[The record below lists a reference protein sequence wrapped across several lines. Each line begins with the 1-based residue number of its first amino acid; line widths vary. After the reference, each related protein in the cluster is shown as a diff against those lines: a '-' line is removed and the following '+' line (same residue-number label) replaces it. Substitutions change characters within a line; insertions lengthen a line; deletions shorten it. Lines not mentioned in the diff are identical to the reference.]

1 MAQRAREDQMH
12 HPNNVSD
19 QSSHGWKLWILTTVP
34 FIMVLGNS
42 MLIPILPKMMKVMH
56 LSLFQAGL
64 IVTIFSVP
72 AGIIIPFA
80 GALSDR
86 IGRRVIMTPAL
97 LTYGLAGLGAG
108 IAAWSIPH
116 PYYWIMGFRLLQ
128 GIGAGGTYQ
137 LAMAVAGDMFQSQK
151 RAKALGILEAANGL
165 GKVISPISGSALAL
179 IIWFA
184 PFFVYGLLSFPVAL
198 AIWFFIKEPLPN
210 TQGGLNQYWRGLKTT
225 FADKS
230 GSILSTFLGGA
241 VVLFILFGVLSYLA
255 DVLEKNFGYG
265 EFIRGL
271 IIAIPVL
278 ASALTSYISGTVLQK
293 RLSQWS
299 RPIVVLGMLLITLAM
314 VIEPFFVTVSPLA
327 AISILILQGIGT
339 GSVLPSLNTLVTS
352 ATTSKER
359 GVVTSLYGSVRFFGV
374 AMGPPFFAVAMM
386 HRYVAFW
393 AVAALSG
400 VTAVVSWFFINE
412 RKMLPTTVRTGDT
425 DTEDQADFHNPDE
438 PAPVTRSQE
447 P

>member
-1 MAQRAREDQMH
+1 MD
-12 HPNNVSD
+12 
-19 QSSHGWKLWILTTVP
+19 
-34 FIMVLGNS
+34 
-42 MLIPILPKMMKVMH
+42 
-56 LSLFQAGL
+56 
-64 IVTIFSVP
+64 
-72 AGIIIPFA
+72 
-80 GALSDR
+80 
-86 IGRRVIMTPAL
+86 
-97 LTYGLAGLGAG
+97 
-108 IAAWSIPH
+108 
-116 PYYWIMGFRLLQ
+116 
-128 GIGAGGTYQ
+128 
-137 LAMAVAGDMFQSQK
+137 
-151 RAKALGILEAANGL
+151 
-165 GKVISPISGSALAL
+165 
-179 IIWFA
+179 
-184 PFFVYGLLSFPVAL
+184 
-198 AIWFFIKEPLPN
+198 
-210 TQGGLNQYWRGLKTT
+210 
-225 FADKS
+225 
-230 GSILSTFLGGA
+230 
-241 VVLFILFGVLSYLA
+241 

-265 EFIRGL
+265 EFTRGL

-299 RPIVVLGMLLITLAM
+299 RPIVALGMLLITLAM

-374 AMGPPFFAVAMM
+374 AMGPPFFAVAMI

-400 VTAVVSWFFINE
+400 VTAVLSWFFINE

-425 DTEDQADFHNPDE
+425 DTENQADFHNPDE
-438 PAPVTRSQE
+438 PAPVTRSQK